1 MFIYKSY
8 FIKNKY
14 NMEEKKEAEKVDK
27 VFNRIKDYYVIYHG
41 YPPVY
46 SPKSAEFFAI
56 EEQIYNLRKR
66 IDDLDKMISSLLG
79 KLSLMDF
86 PDKNNII
93 EQIQKKKDLVNK
105 NQIGYKKIFDD
116 YFNNLRYYIKVF
128 EFYKSKYYNGNYNK
142 KKILDIIVTIQE
154 QIRDNFFGY
163 YNQYSLLRKQY
174 VESNDFI
181 LKIKE
186 KFK

>member
-1 MFIYKSY
+1 
-8 FIKNKY
+8 
-14 NMEEKKEAEKVDK
+14 MEAKDGAEKVDEL
-27 VFNRIKDYYVIYHG
+27 FNTIKYYYEIFYG
-41 YPPVY
+41 YPPIY
-46 SPKSAEFFAI
+46 SPKSAEFFVI

-66 IDDLDKMISSLLG
+66 IDDLDKMISSLPE

-93 EQIQKKKDLVNK
+93 EQVQKKKDLVKK
-105 NQIGYKKIFDD
+105 NQIGYKKMFDD
-116 YFNNLRYYIKVF
+116 YVNNFHFYIKVF
-128 EFYKSKYYNGNYNK
+128 EFYKSKYYIGNYNK
-142 KKILDIIVTIQE
+142 KKILDITVTIQE
-154 QIRDNFFGY
+154 QIRDNFIAF

-174 VESNDFI
+174 EESNDFI

>member
-1 MFIYKSY
+1 M
-8 FIKNKY
+8 
-14 NMEEKKEAEKVDK
+14 A
-27 VFNRIKDYYVIYHG
+27 
-41 YPPVY
+41 
-46 SPKSAEFFAI
+46 
-56 EEQIYNLRKR
+56 
-66 IDDLDKMISSLLG
+66 
-79 KLSLMDF
+79 
-86 PDKNNII
+86 
-93 EQIQKKKDLVNK
+93 
-105 NQIGYKKIFDD
+105 DD
-116 YFNNLRYYIKVF
+116 YVNNFHYYIKVF